1 MNVSSCGG
9 DLDNNSCECVR
20 SSSVLNECLW
30 KPEVPYSQ
38 PLVVLIVLFYF
49 VILLLAVA
57 WNGLVIF
64 VFVKNRLKL
73 WQEPSSVFLFTLAV
87 VDVLE
92 AVLSLP
98 FYITAF
104 IAGGWIFGSTDVIR
118 EGMCVAVG
126 FIFSVFLL
134 ATVHLIALI
143 SFDRFLYIVYPLK
156 YTQWMNSFRALCL
169 TGIVSIVPL
178 ILASTPLFGF
188 GKFGYSPFLGVCLF
202 RWEGEQAYVITV
214 VAEVLI
220 PIVATIVFTV
230 WTYIHAKRYLR
241 RRHMRQA
248 SYVASQGDISA
259 RNQKVNRALTRIF
272 VLLLVSQAICFTPG
286 IITAV
291 IGFFVGFVNIPTAI
305 FLIAFVVIISNAGIN
320 PIIQSLSRRQFR
332 HYPYLLIRK
341 LSCKSK
347 SLESTI
353 TEHDMTEHTVAEGTI
368 EECNI
373 RERTI
378 GERTIEE
385 RTIDDIKHENLSP
398 VTTATEF
405 NGRTKPC
412 QAEHPDLRINVG
424 RRYTIDPI
432 GGTLV

>member
-1 MNVSSCGG
+1 MNVSGCGG
-9 DLDNNSCECVR
+9 DLNTNSCECNR

-30 KPEVPYSQ
+30 KPAVPYSQ
-38 PLVVLIVLFYF
+38 PLVVLVVLFYF

-87 VDVLE
+87 VDILE

-98 FYITAF
+98 FYIAAF

-178 ILASTPLFGF
+178 ILASTPFFGF
-188 GKFGYSPFLGVCLF
+188 GEFGYSPFLGVCLF
-202 RWEGEQAYVITV
+202 RWEGERPYVITV

-241 RRHMRQA
+241 RRHMRQI
-248 SYVASQGDISA
+248 SYVASMESQGDISA
-259 RNQKVNRALTRIF
+259 RNRKVSRALTRTF
-272 VLLLVSQAICFTPG
+272 SLLLVSQAICFTPG
-286 IITAV
+286 ILTAV
-291 IGFFVGFVNIPTAI
+291 IGFFVGFVNIPTAV
-305 FLIAFVVIISNAGIN
+305 FLIAFVIIISNAGIN

-347 SLESTI
+347 SMSNTENTI
-353 TEHDMTEHTVAEGTI
+353 KEQDITDHTVAEHTI
-368 EECNI
+368 EEH
-373 RERTI
+373 T
-378 GERTIEE
+378 T
-385 RTIDDIKHENLSP
+385 DDIRLSP
-398 VTTATEF
+398 VTSTATDF
-405 NGRTKPC
+405 NGRTNPC
-412 QAEHPDLRINVG
+412 QEEHPDLHVSNV
-424 RRYTIDPI
+424 RTRYNIDPI
-432 GGTLV
+432 GGTRV